1 MIFGKNLKKLR
12 TFARYNQRQ
21 VASKLKVSVSTISS
35 WENGHKLPYG
45 KNLQKVIDFF
55 GIAEADIFSENID
68 EILQK
73 QDFIDFS
80 HERIKIKEGIFLVA
94 KGDSLISQDAA
105 MIRKAE
111 KILKAL
117 FE

>member
-12 TFARYNQRQ
+12 LYAGYNQRQ
-21 VASKLKVSVSTISS
+21 VAQKLGVSVSTISS
-35 WENGHKLPYG
+35 WENGKKLPYG

-55 GIAEADIFSENID
+55 SITEADIFSDNI
-68 EILQK
+68 EKILQK
-73 QDFIDFS
+73 QDFIDFT
-80 HERIKIKEGIFLVA
+80 HERIKIKDGIFLIA
-94 KGDSLISQDAA
+94 KGDALVSHDAA
-105 MIRKAE
+105 LIRKAE

>member
-1 MIFGKNLKKLR
+1 MIFGRNLKKLR
-12 TFARYNQRQ
+12 IFAGYNQRQ
-21 VASKLKVSVSTISS
+21 VASKLGVSVSTISS
-35 WENGHKLPYG
+35 WENGKKLPYG

-55 GIAEADIFSENID
+55 SITEADIFSDNID

-80 HERIKIKEGIFLVA
+80 YERIKIKDGIFLVA
-94 KGDSLISQDAA
+94 KGDAMVSHDAVL
-105 MIRKAE
+105 IRKAE

>member
-12 TFARYNQRQ
+12 MFAGYNQRQ
-21 VASKLKVSVSTISS
+21 VAAELGVSISTISS
-35 WENGHKLPYG
+35 WENGKKLPYG

-55 GIAEADIFSENID
+55 SISEADIFSDNID
-68 EILQK
+68 EIIRK

-80 HERIKIKEGIFLVA
+80 YERIKIKDGIFLVA
-94 KGDSLISQDAA
+94 KGDAMVSQDAA
-105 MIRKAE
+105 YIRKAE

-117 FE
+117 FD

>member
-12 TFARYNQRQ
+12 TFAGYNQKR
-21 VASKLKVSVSTISS
+21 VAEKLEVSVSTISS
-35 WENGHKLPYG
+35 WENGKKLPYG
-45 KNLQKVIDFF
+45 KNLQKLIDFF
-55 GIAEADIFSENID
+55 SISEADIFSEKID
-68 EILQK
+68 DILNS

-80 HERIKIKEGIFLVA
+80 YERIKIKDGIFLIA
-94 KGDSLISQDAA
+94 KGDALVSHDAQL
-105 MIRKAE
+105 IRKAE

>member
-12 TFARYNQRQ
+12 LFAGYNQRQ
-21 VASKLKVSVSTISS
+21 VAQKLDVSVSTISS
-35 WENGHKLPYG
+35 WENNKKLPYG

-55 GIAEADIFSENID
+55 GITEADIFAENI
-68 EILQK
+68 EEVIQK
-73 QDFIDFS
+73 QDYIDFS
-80 HERIKIKEGIFLVA
+80 FERIKIKDGIFLIA
-94 KGDSLISQDAA
+94 KGDAMVSQDATLL
-105 MIRKAE
+105 RKAE